1 MRIQIRGDISFK
13 WVIIDKDQIGLKWVK
28 GAVQCELSI
37 IATKDNYHTNSGCVD
52 LVVRD

>member
-13 WVIIDKDQIGLKWVK
+13 WVIIDKDQIGPWWVK

-37 IATKDNYHTNSGCVD
+37 IATTDNWHTNSGCID